1 MFSELILCSHTYQN
15 KSQVDHLRP
24 YIPMSYLDALPFSGM
39 ETLGYVLS
47 FGLGF
52 GIGFILY
59 VYKPVYGEESCQK
72 IS

>member
-1 MFSELILCSHTYQN
+1 
-15 KSQVDHLRP
+15 
-24 YIPMSYLDALPFSGM
+24 MSYLDALPFSGM